1 MNISCVGSQ
10 WVNLALDL
18 GRVTIGLKLVGTQQQ
33 HNFYLVMPTAAGNEV
48 VSWPVLKRQLSK
60 DYEAISNLWWSSSA
74 IDNSSN
80 MTNDNM
86 MKENIDRFDTNGD
99 VQQLVH
105 QAQLLSS
112 ADDVGSK
119 QWLGPTWKNN
129 RSHTSVCEVTRPTK
143 ISAPE
148 KKYVFRDHDKE
159 NLEGRRSTDSTKKV
173 AKSETHKT
181 GFQAAL
187 NKKNKEQEGEIL
199 VLKERIAKL
208 LETLSSQECLIDS
221 LKSLNFDSEQSIS
234 SLMKLIGEKDQ
245 VR

>member
-1 MNISCVGSQ
+1 
-10 WVNLALDL
+10 
-18 GRVTIGLKLVGTQQQ
+18 
-33 HNFYLVMPTAAGNEV
+33 MPTAAGNEV

-86 MKENIDRFDTNGD
+86 MKENNIERFDTNGD
-99 VQQLVH
+99 VQQLVN

-129 RSHTSVCEVTRPTK
+129 RSQTSVG
-143 ISAPE
+143 SAPE
-148 KKYVFRDHDKE
+148 KKYVFRDQDKE
-159 NLEGRRSTDSTKKV
+159 NLEGRRSTDSKKKV
-173 AKSETHKT
+173 SKSETHKT

-199 VLKERIAKL
+199 VLKGRIAKL
-208 LETLSSQECLIDS
+208 LETLSSQECLID
-221 LKSLNFDSEQSIS
+221 
-234 SLMKLIGEKDQ
+234 EKDQ